1 MKKSTIKVRL
11 MKTDDFDAVVRID
24 EKVLKMSRPEY
35 YEMKFEK
42 LFKSKEY
49 LPTSLVAEKEDGTI
63 VGFVMGQLFMGEYGI
78 FEDEAN
84 LDTIGVDPDY
94 QKQGIGEM
102 LVNEYMDHLKELGVR
117 KVNTMVDRNDAKM
130 LHFLNSNQFSAST
143 TIVSL
148 ERIL

>member
-1 MKKSTIKVRL
+1 M
-11 MKTDDFDAVVRID
+11 
-24 EKVLKMSRPEY
+24 
-35 YEMKFEK
+35 
-42 LFKSKEY
+42 
-49 LPTSLVAEKEDGTI
+49 PTSLVAEKPDGTV
-63 VGFVMGQLFMGEYGI
+63 VGFIMGQLFMGEYGI

-84 LDTIGVDPDY
+84 LDTIGVDPDC

-117 KVNTMVDRNDAKM
+117 KVNTLVDRNDAKM